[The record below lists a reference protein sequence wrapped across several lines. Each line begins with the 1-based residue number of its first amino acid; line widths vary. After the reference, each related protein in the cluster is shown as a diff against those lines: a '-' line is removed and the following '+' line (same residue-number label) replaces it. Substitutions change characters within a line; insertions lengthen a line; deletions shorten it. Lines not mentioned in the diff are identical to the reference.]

1 MNQPTDPDATA
12 PAPTW
17 GAARGA
23 AVDRHTWS
31 GLLRRL
37 RAAPAAVG
45 QALLLVATG
54 RDRPLRWPRRWLR
67 WLVIALVV
75 VATFVTYLL
84 AAITT
89 SEAHVGSPAW
99 LEVAVAVGQT
109 LPVALLLRYPLLGWR
124 IGWLVALLAPLLPA
138 SHWDWGSWSW
148 VPPQIPVLL
157 LAFVVAAWRYGRAVL
172 WGMVALMVPVL
183 WIWTPDSGDAT
194 GGSVALIV
202 LAILVDSLGGRARA
216 RRALTAET
224 ERTELEKARRAVL
237 EERARIARELHDV
250 VAHHMSLIAVQA
262 ETAPYRLTAMGD
274 EAGGE
279 FGSISAQARE
289 ALREMRRLLGVL
301 RSEPGLP
308 TGGPSGGPGG
318 GPGGTGLGAPLDLA
332 PQPGLADVAGLVDGV
347 RRAGVT
353 VHLSLL
359 DVPGVAPGVGLCAYR
374 IVQEALSNATRHAP
388 GAEVTVAIRQDGD
401 QLDLSVGN
409 GPPRSA
415 GRGHGSGQG
424 LVGMRERVD
433 LLAGSLTT
441 GTTPDGG
448 FRVHARLPLTPTP

>member
-1 MNQPTDPDATA
+1 MNQ
-12 PAPTW
+12 
-17 GAARGA
+17 
-23 AVDRHTWS
+23 RHVLS
-31 GLLRRL
+31 GVLRRL
-37 RAAPAAVG
+37 GAVPAVAGRALV
-45 QALLLVATG
+45 LVATA

-67 WLVIALVV
+67 WLFIALVV
-75 VATFVTYLL
+75 VATFTVYLL

-89 SEAHVGSPAW
+89 SEAHRGAPAW

-124 IGWLVALLAPLLPA
+124 IGWLVALLSPLLPTD
-138 SHWDWGSWSW
+138 HWQWGSWSW

-157 LAFVVAAWRYGRAVL
+157 LAFWVAAVRHPRPAL
-172 WGMVALMVPVL
+172 WGMYGLMVPVL
-183 WIWTPDSGDAT
+183 WLWTPDSGDAA
-194 GGSVALIV
+194 GGTVALTV
-202 LAILVDSLGGRARA
+202 LAVLVDSVGGRARA

-308 TGGPSGGPGG
+308 DLPGPGG
-318 GPGGTGLGAPLDLA
+318 AGLVGTVAPLDLA

-353 VHLSLL
+353 VHLSLF
-359 DVPGVAPGVGLCAYR
+359 DPPEVAPAVGLCAYR

-388 GAEVTVAIRQDGD
+388 GAEVTVAIHQDGD
-401 QLDLSVGN
+401 QLDLTVAN
-409 GPPRSA
+409 GPARTA

-441 GTTPDGG
+441 GATADGG
-448 FRVHARLPLTPTP
+448 YRVHARLPHAPTP